1 MLNSFQSPGEVAFYI
16 FDMPV
21 YFYGIIMAIAVF
33 VGFCVT
39 NYLYKKLI
47 QISVVSPSGERA
59 GERGYNIKIPPS
71 AAQTPPFN
79 KGGFSN
85 NLILDISPYL
95 IISGIIGARLYYC
108 LVNYSYYIQNPLE
121 IFFIRQGG
129 LSIHG
134 AIIAGALALFYFSKR
149 YKIPFLCLTDIF
161 LCGTILAQSIG
172 RWGNF
177 FNSEAFGLPCDL
189 PWKLYI
195 PISHRPLEYI
205 NFEYFHPTFLYESLL
220 DLGIFVVLTVAAR
233 QLGSEAAKL
242 EGQRSGGQEGKP
254 VNAARQLGS
263 EAAKFEEQRAGG
275 QDGKLVNKNGLNEIS
290 QFTKSDTDLFAYS
303 PIRLFA
309 DKISLGE
316 TPQFPQPYG
325 IITSLYLILYAIARI
340 LVEHFRIDSALNI
353 SGIPIAQI
361 ISFVMIIMGTFLLYK
376 ISVKKRP
383 N

>member
-1 MLNSFQSPGEVAFYI
+1 MLNNFQSPGEVAFYI

-33 VGFCVT
+33 VGFLT
-39 NYLYKKLI
+39 TDYLYKKLI
-47 QISVVSPSGERA
+47 QVSVVSPSGERA

-71 AAQTPPFN
+71 ATQPPPFN

-220 DLGIFVVLTVAAR
+220 DLGIFVVLFIVIR
-233 QLGSEAAKL
+233 ELEEGRKIGRL
-242 EGQRSGGQEGKP
+242 EGR
-254 VNAARQLGS
+254 
-263 EAAKFEEQRAGG
+263 
-275 QDGKLVNKNGLNEIS
+275 LVNK
-290 QFTKSDTDLFAYS
+290 
-303 PIRLFA
+303 
-309 DKISLGE
+309 ISLSE
-316 TPQFPQPYG
+316 YTQEHNSDNSLPSYPPTFQPSDNVSFSKTSQSPQPDNSLPSCPPALRTSG
-325 IITSLYLILYAIARI
+325 LITSLYLILYASARI
-340 LVEHFRIDSALNI
+340 FVEHFRIDSALNI

-361 ISFVMIIMGTFLLYK
+361 MSIFMLILGIFLLKNKLNNFYQ
-376 ISVKKRP
+376 I
-383 N
+383 

>member
-1 MLNSFQSPGEVAFYI
+1 
-16 FDMPV
+16 
-21 YFYGIIMAIAVF
+21 MAIAVF

-39 NYLYKKLI
+39 NYLYKKL
-47 QISVVSPSGERA
+47 QRISVATPSPLEGRGE
-59 GERGYNIKIPPS
+59 GE
-71 AAQTPPFN
+71 
-79 KGGFSN
+79 N

-108 LVNYSYYIQNPLE
+108 LVNYPYYIQNPLE

-205 NFEYFHPTFLYESLL
+205 NFEYFHPTFLYESIL
-220 DLGIFVVLTVAAR
+220 DLIIFVVLFV
-233 QLGSEAAKL
+233 LFK
-242 EGQRSGGQEGKP
+242 
-254 VNAARQLGS
+254 
-263 EAAKFEEQRAGG
+263 KF
-275 QDGKLVNKNGLNEIS
+275 S
-290 QFTKSDTDLFAYS
+290 QKS
-303 PIRLFA
+303 
-309 DKISLGE
+309 
-316 TPQFPQPYG
+316 G
-325 IITSLYLILYAIARI
+325 IITSLYMIFYAIVRI

-353 SGIPIAQI
+353 AGMPIAQVV
-361 ISFVMIIMGTFLLYK
+361 SIIMLLLGILLLIRQY
-376 ISVKKRP
+376 
-383 N
+383 ND

>member
-1 MLNSFQSPGEVAFYI
+1 
-16 FDMPV
+16 MPV
-21 YFYGIIMAIAVF
+21 YFYGIIMAVAVF
-33 VGFCVT
+33 VGFLT
-39 NYLYKKLI
+39 SDYLYKKLI

-59 GERGYNIKIPPS
+59 GERGYVC
-71 AAQTPPFN
+71 N
-79 KGGFSN
+79 KKN

-134 AIIAGALALFYFSKR
+134 AIIAGALALFYFSKKH
-149 YKIPFLCLTDIF
+149 KIPFLCLTDIF

-205 NFEYFHPTFLYESLL
+205 NFEYFHPAFLYESLL
-220 DLGIFVVLTVAAR
+220 DLGIFVVLFIVIR
-233 QLGSEAAKL
+233 ELEEGRKIGRL
-242 EGQRSGGQEGKP
+242 EGR
-254 VNAARQLGS
+254 
-263 EAAKFEEQRAGG
+263 
-275 QDGKLVNKNGLNEIS
+275 LVNKIS
-290 QFTKSDTDLFAYS
+290 LSEYTQEHNSDNSLPSYS
-303 PIRLFA
+303 PTF
-309 DKISLGE
+309 
-316 TPQFPQPYG
+316 QPSG
-325 IITSLYLILYAIARI
+325 LITSLYLILYAIARI
-340 LVEHFRIDSALNI
+340 FVEHFRIDSALNI

-361 ISFVMIIMGTFLLYK
+361 ISFVMVMTGAFLLYR